1 MYLHLLTSHKHQVMN
16 HGASVTSPKVRINVA
31 IYGSYQEKT
40 KKTLNMIS
48 LLNKPELWI
57 DPSMIL
63 KVIIKV

>member
-1 MYLHLLTSHKHQVMN
+1 MN

-31 IYGSYQEKT
+31 VYGSYQEKT